1 MTLARSLRLRL
12 SAGAI
17 AVIVLTLAITGLSL
31 SSLFSRHLERR
42 IGQELDTHLAHII
55 GTIRLSDATLS
66 LSREPSD
73 PRFQQIFGGLYWQVG
88 DTTTGG
94 ILKSRSLWDTALEL
108 PQDAP
113 APGEKHVHDLAGPQD
128 TTLFAHEEMVIVT
141 TPDGDHRM
149 RVAVAIDRGELEVLA
164 SGFSRDLTGVLVILG
179 LVLIVGF
186 FIQVS
191 SGLRPIGKVL
201 AGIAAIRSGAAR
213 RMDAEGAPAEIAPL
227 VSEVNALLD
236 AQEAE
241 MMRARDRAADLAH
254 GLKTPLTALAADI
267 ARLRAKGEGEIADDI
282 DELAARMR
290 RHMER
295 ELARARTRHGRSPT
309 GADVAAAIEAVA
321 RTLRRT
327 PAGETVAIEIEAGAP
342 VTAAIDREDLSE
354 IVGNLLENAVRHAK
368 TRVTATADAS
378 GDLITI
384 AIADDGPGLDDAA
397 REAALARGG
406 RLDTAGLDGSGA
418 GAGLGL
424 AIVGDIL
431 AACGGR
437 LMLGRSRRLGGLEAT
452 VTLPLGTVPQ

>member
-1 MTLARSLRLRL
+1 MTLTRSLRLRL

-17 AVIVLTLAITGLSL
+17 AVIVLTLVITGLSL
-31 SSLFSRHLERR
+31 SSLFTRHLERR

-55 GTIRLSDATLS
+55 GTIRMTDATIS

-88 DTTTGG
+88 DTTTGQT
-94 ILKSRSLWDTALEL
+94 LKSRSLWDTALDL
-108 PQDAP
+108 PLDAP

-128 TTLFAHEEMVIVT
+128 TTLFAHEEVVIVPA
-141 TPDGDHRM
+141 PDGDHRM
-149 RVAVAIDRGELEVLA
+149 RVAVAIDRGELEGLA
-164 SGFSRDLTGVLVILG
+164 SGFSRDLAGVLAILG
-179 LVLIVGF
+179 VVLIVGL

-191 SGLRPIGKVL
+191 SGLRPVGKVL

-227 VSEVNALLD
+227 VDEVNALLD
-236 AQEAE
+236 AQEAD
-241 MMRARDRAADLAH
+241 MTRARDRAADLAH

-295 ELARARTRHGRSPT
+295 ELARARMRHGRST
-309 GADVAAAIEAVA
+309 DGANVAPVIDAVA

-327 PAGETVAIEIEAGAP
+327 PAGETIAIDVHAGGAIR
-342 VTAAIDREDLSE
+342 AAIDREDLSE
-354 IVGNLLENAVRHAK
+354 IVGNLMENAIRHAR
-368 TRVTATADAS
+368 TRIIATAAAANGVVTVS
-378 GDLITI
+378 
-384 AIADDGPGLDDAA
+384 IADDGPGLDDAA
-397 REAALARGG
+397 REAALTRGG
-406 RLDTAGLDGSGA
+406 RLDTAGQHAS

-437 LMLGRSRRLGGLEAT
+437 LILGRSEVLGGLEAA
-452 VTLPLGTVPQ
+452 VTLPAAVTPQ

>member
-1 MTLARSLRLRL
+1 MKLTRSLRLRL

-17 AVIVLTLAITGLSL
+17 AVIILTLAVTGLSL

-55 GTIRLSDATLS
+55 GTIRLTDATLS

-73 PRFQQIFGGLYWQVG
+73 PRFQQIFGGVYWQVG
-88 DTTTGG
+88 DTTTGET
-94 ILKSRSLWDTALEL
+94 LKSRSLWDTALDL

-113 APGEKHVHDLAGPQD
+113 APGEKHVHDLAGPGD
-128 TTLFAHEEMVIVT
+128 TTLFAHEEMVIVAA
-141 TPDGDHRM
+141 PDGDHRM
-149 RVAVAIDRGELEVLA
+149 RVAVAIDRSELEGLA
-164 SGFSRDLTGVLVILG
+164 SGFSRDLAGVLAILG
-179 LVLIVGF
+179 LILIVGF

-201 AGIAAIRSGAAR
+201 SGIAAIRSGAAR
-213 RMDAEGAPAEIAPL
+213 RMDAQGAPAEIAPL

-236 AQEAE
+236 AQETE
-241 MMRARDRAADLAH
+241 MARARDRAADLAH
-254 GLKTPLTALAADI
+254 GLKTPLTALTADI
-267 ARLRAKGEGEIADDI
+267 SRLRAKGEVEIADDI

-295 ELARARTRHGRSPT
+295 ELARARMRHGRSAT
-309 GADVAAAIEAVA
+309 GADVVAAIEAVA

-327 PAGETVAIEIEAGAP
+327 PTGELIAIEVQSGERF
-342 VTAAIDREDLSE
+342 TAAIDREDLSE
-354 IVGNLLENAVRHAK
+354 IVGNLMENAVRYAR
-368 TRVTATADAS
+368 TRVTATAAAS
-378 GDLITI
+378 GDLVTI

-406 RLDTAGLDGSGA
+406 RLDTSGPDTS

-437 LMLGRSRRLGGLEAT
+437 LTLGRSQELGGLEAT
-452 VTLPLGTVPQ
+452 VTLPSSALPQ